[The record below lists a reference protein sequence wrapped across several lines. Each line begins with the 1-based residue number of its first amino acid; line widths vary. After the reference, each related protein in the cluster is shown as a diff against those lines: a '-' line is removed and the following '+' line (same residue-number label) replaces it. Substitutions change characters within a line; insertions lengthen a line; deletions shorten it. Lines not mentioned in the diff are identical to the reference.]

1 MLNILFVTDFVCPYC
16 LVAKVALEEALKET
30 GIEAEIQVQ
39 PLELTQEPKERVD
52 TYHDEERKKRYQVL
66 VAPAAALGLDMKLP
80 PAVCPRPYTR
90 LAFEGLFFAEEK
102 GKEAVYADLAYRAY
116 FEEELDIGD
125 LDVLCR
131 LAQRAG
137 LDAEEFRGA
146 LTAGVYTQRVKEAV
160 DYSRNELKVS
170 GIPSIYLNGERISVE
185 KYTKEEMIQILQE
198 GQAAAGKGVC
208 CGIDGGYRRKGP
220 MLRNRRRLTPVPIR
234 QPAFTS

>member
-1 MLNILFVTDFVCPYC
+1 MLDILFVTDFVCPYC

-66 VAPAAALGLDMKLP
+66 VEPAAALGLDMKLP

-90 LAFEGLFFAEEK
+90 LAFEGLFFAEAK
-102 GKEAVYADLAYRAY
+102 GKEAVYADLVYRAY

-125 LDVLCR
+125 PDVLCR
-131 LAQRAG
+131 VAQRAG
-137 LDAEEFRGA
+137 LDAAEFGSA
-146 LTAGVYTQRVKEAV
+146 LAAGTYTQQVKDAV

-170 GIPSIYLNGERISVE
+170 GIPCVYLNGERISIE
-185 KYTKEEMIQILQE
+185 KYTKEEMIRILQE
-198 GQAAAGKGVC
+198 GQAAGGKKGMC
-208 CGIDGGYRRKGP
+208 CGIDGCG
-220 MLRNRRRLTPVPIR
+220 
-234 QPAFTS
+234 

>member
-66 VAPAAALGLDMKLP
+66 VEPAKALGLDMKLP

-198 GQAAAGKGVC
+198 GQAAAGKGGC
-208 CGIDGGYRRKGP
+208 CGIDGCG
-220 MLRNRRRLTPVPIR
+220 
-234 QPAFTS
+234 